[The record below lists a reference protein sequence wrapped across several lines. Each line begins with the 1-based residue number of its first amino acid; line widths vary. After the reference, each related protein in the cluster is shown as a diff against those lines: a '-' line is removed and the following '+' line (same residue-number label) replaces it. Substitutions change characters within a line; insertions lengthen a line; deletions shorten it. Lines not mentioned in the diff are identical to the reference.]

1 MMETPLEGCDVCGED
16 HATVLCPE
24 LGLQNS
30 DLEDVVVT
38 RARLTLPHTLQA
50 VDLGNGEVTVYS
62 TENLCKKTQFGPY
75 EAKRTTHEFND
86 DGLFVL
92 KILTKDGMN
101 VSLDTTEESECNWM
115 CLVQAATEAH
125 QQNLIAYQLGTSIF
139 YSTTRNIDP
148 GTELH
153 VWYAPQYAR
162 RLGKQPNPDG
172 YSKVMLGMK
181 VVYPSVD
188 ELAESQIIKNVVEE
202 GSKHLNQPP
211 EEAIENQQME
221 INTSLEQG
229 MSQTE
234 EDEQQLIPI
243 TNYRCRRC
251 GEGFMTEIELG
262 KHIRE
267 HINPPGSGR
276 RGRLPKVD
284 KVIKIL
290 PKKKKTGKVEKED
303 TDSCE
308 NDEEFTPKSYQMF
321 KVEPQDP
328 TRLRVLPKRRLKGK
342 RTTGFLVD
350 EEFLLTKS
358 QIKTEPEEITAEVHV
373 EIINKDESSSLK
385 RKRGRPSQ
393 KSSKTAGSPCS
404 KRKKIFEKEI
414 ETEKCI
420 KQSDEPRNDCAGELL
435 EKLDTVNTDD
445 NTVEFQDTDDKI
457 VDDDQNM
464 KLMKLIST
472 AAETNEIIDAPAI
485 QADNDNQVEN
495 ANAITEEVTS
505 NNEYSSAVLESSEF
519 PSDYL
524 VASNNTIKESEQ
536 GKNEEFNKTSEEAGD
551 TEENGKLSAVETE
564 QKEKDGETS
573 SKENMEEETS
583 IEKQDEEI
591 SQENIHEEISN
602 EKKDERTSK
611 EIIDEET
618 NIDNIDDEESSD
630 KSSGKSEKENSKN
643 KKDDTKKIH
652 KKITKSKKEKD
663 KMKRK
668 ARLLPIPMEVRD
680 TPNGKEYV
688 CTICNKKY
696 NTERYLRLHAPKHTS
711 EFRCETCGKSFARKE
726 SLQKHECRFS
736 AKIITKEPTES
747 GQQTE
752 GNPIYSCSKCEEQF
766 YDLVEAENHLQVHRI
781 GITCEHCKQVF
792 LKRVQ
797 WNQHVCPD
805 VEKSRYSCDICFQT
819 FGNEQSLFRHVAMHT
834 DIYKCEKCAK
844 CFSRKDSLLRHIT
857 TCCPDKAEDY
867 GVFSCRKC
875 SKTFGTKL
883 GLENHE
889 ARCSM
894 HCCDACFQVFD
905 TKPSLDEHKC
915 RPLPENSDSSTKQ
928 VKFSCSECNKS
939 FKNLHYLLQH
949 KQVHCNSH
957 ECEVCG
963 KRLKS
968 QEDKD
973 DHERFCLAVN
983 KIKMEGKIKCDRC
996 GEEFFLAK
1004 EYKEHYQTHTHT
1016 YHCEKCDK
1024 RFVKIGTL
1032 HTHQC
1037 VTAEG
1042 VNCQFCKRDFKS
1054 KKTFQLHMVTHS
1066 DIVSQCPKCSKYF
1079 ENDLFDDHPCDVEE
1093 SKEEEST
1100 AKYMCHLC
1108 GKNFVSTSN
1117 LNKHMKVH
1125 GDKSISCPYCDKKFH
1140 YPEYLKVH
1148 IAGVHEKKT
1157 QYQCSECGKILTS
1170 KPGLVSHMKLFHCDA
1185 KEVYPCPECGK
1196 CFSQKG
1202 NMKTHMFSH
1211 GKERTF
1217 QCTFCTK
1224 AFKYPEQLKRHKLC
1238 HTLGMKFLCEIC
1250 EKSFVKDYELQKH
1263 IQVNHSNKMY
1273 VCEFCGSRC
1282 GLKHTLQRHYKR
1294 KHNASAHLV
1303 DNAEYLESRYQE
1315 VDIDNSS
1322 MNRTNI
1328 VSMVELMPQAA
1339 AEALSSLSTSVGQ
1352 QTVISNEVA
1361 QLISQDGTIVQLPG
1375 HDNMFTI
1382 PTSQGGGGDEQTVV
1396 ILQIVNPQEQQIE
1409 VQEME
1414 TQVIDTMELETTSQ
1428 DVTDYQYTENIISTS

>member
-1 MMETPLEGCDVCGED
+1 METPLEGCDVCGED

-38 RARLTLPHTLQA
+38 RARLTLPHSLQA

-62 TENLCKKTQFGPY
+62 TETLGKRTQFGPY

-115 CLVQAATEAH
+115 CLVQAATESD

-148 GTELH
+148 GTELR
-153 VWYAPQYAR
+153 VWYAPQYAK
-162 RLGKQPNPDG
+162 RLGKRPDPDG

-202 GSKHLNQPP
+202 GNKHLSQSP

-221 INTSLEQG
+221 INTTLEQG

-276 RGRLPKVD
+276 RGRLPKAD
-284 KVIKIL
+284 KVIKVL
-290 PKKKKTGKVEKED
+290 PKKKKTGKMEKED

-308 NDEEFTPKSYQMF
+308 NDEEFTLKSYQMF

-328 TRLRVLPKRRLKGK
+328 TSLRVLPKRRLKGK

-350 EEFLLTKS
+350 EEFLLNKS
-358 QIKTEPEEITAEVHV
+358 QIKTEPEEITQEVHV
-373 EIINKDESSSLK
+373 EMIKKDESSSLK
-385 RKRGRPSQ
+385 RRRGRPAQ
-393 KSSKTAGSPCS
+393 KSSNTVESQNS
-404 KRKKIFEKEI
+404 KRKKIFEKEFQ
-414 ETEKCI
+414 TEKHT
-420 KQSDEPRNDCAGELL
+420 KQSDELRNDCAGELL
-435 EKLDTVNTDD
+435 EKVDTVNTDD
-445 NTVEFQDTDDKI
+445 RSVDNQDFDKKI
-457 VDDDQNM
+457 VDDDENM
-464 KLMKLIST
+464 NLVST
-472 AAETNEIIDAPAI
+472 AAETNEIIDAPASN
-485 QADNDNQVEN
+485 ADNNNQNEN
-495 ANAITEEVTS
+495 ANAMTDDVTS

-524 VASNNTIKESEQ
+524 MASNNTTKENEQ
-536 GKNEEFNKTSEEAGD
+536 GKNEELNKTSEEEGD
-551 TEENGKLSAVETE
+551 TEENEKISAVKTE
-564 QKEKDGETS
+564 HKVKDGETS
-573 SKENMEEETS
+573 KEN
-583 IEKQDEEI
+583 KDEEI
-591 SQENIHEEISN
+591 SKENIDEEIS
-602 EKKDERTSK
+602 K
-611 EIIDEET
+611 ENIDEET
-618 NIDNIDDEESSD
+618 SKDNKNEENSKENIDEEGSSD
-630 KSSGKSEKENSKN
+630 KNSGKSEKENSIN
-643 KKDDTKKIH
+643 KKDDNKKSH
-652 KKITKSKKEKD
+652 KKMTKSKEKKE

-668 ARLLPIPMEVRD
+668 ARLLPIPMEVRE
-680 TPNGKEYV
+680 TPNGKEYI

-696 NTERYLRLHAPKHTS
+696 NTERYLRLHSPKHTS

-726 SLQKHECRFS
+726 SLQKHECRIS
-736 AKIITKEPTES
+736 AKIIIKEPTES

-752 GNPIYSCSKCEEQF
+752 GSKVYCCSKCEEQF
-766 YDLVEAENHLQVHRI
+766 DDLVEAEKHLQEHRI

-792 LKRVQ
+792 LKRIQ
-797 WNQHVCPD
+797 WNQHVCPNM
-805 VEKSRYSCDICFQT
+805 EKSRYSCDICFQT

-834 DIYKCEKCAK
+834 DIYKCEKCEK

-857 TCCPDKAEDY
+857 TCCPDKAENY
-867 GVFSCRKC
+867 GVFSCRNC

-889 ARCSM
+889 ARCNM
-894 HCCDACFQVFD
+894 HCCDVCYQVFD
-905 TKPSLDEHKC
+905 KKSSLDEHKC
-915 RPLPENSDSSTKQ
+915 RPPPETSDSSTKQ

-968 QEDKD
+968 QEDKE
-973 DHERFCLAVN
+973 DHGRFCLAVN

-1079 ENDLFDDHPCDVEE
+1079 ENDLFDDHPCDLEE
-1093 SKEEEST
+1093 TKEEEST

-1157 QYQCSECGKILTS
+1157 QYQCSDCGKILTS
-1170 KPGLVSHMKLFHCDA
+1170 KPGLVSHMKLFHSET

-1217 QCTFCTK
+1217 QCTYCSK
-1224 AFKYPEQLKRHKLC
+1224 AFKYPDQLNRHKLC
-1238 HTLGMKFLCEIC
+1238 HTLGMKFQCEVC

-1294 KHNASAHLV
+1294 KHAASAHLV
-1303 DNAEYLESRYQE
+1303 ENAEYLESRYQE
-1315 VDIDNSS
+1315 VDIDNPT
-1322 MNRTNI
+1322 MDRPNI
-1328 VSMVELMPQAA
+1328 VSMVEFMPHAA
-1339 AEALSSLSTSVGQ
+1339 AEALSSLSTSVAQ

-1382 PTSQGGGGDEQTVV
+1382 PTSQGSGGDEQTVV
-1396 ILQIVNPQEQQIE
+1396 ILQIVNPQDQQIE